1 MKHIRLMKNQSLQ
14 LNLPASLTQL
24 VECSPCK
31 RNVASSTLAGGPL
44 KIERKIVKKTVS
56 IILGTS
62 LFFITPYALAEEFTD
77 EVIEASPSAPADPAP
92 ADPAP
97 ADPAPADPEP
107 SGHSGH
113 PDNMAPDE
121 VGGWAVVDENG
132 NVTNIIVCTPEVC
145 GSGTFGGNTVIFQ
158 THKGEDGNVAGHWN
172 SQYDAEKNVWTVTD
186 AQGNTYE
193 LPKDYPGNFQGP
205 VCYENCNAVSN
216 PNGEGFIDLDDNS
229 TDAPVTLDL
238 SCWNGPDLCI
248 NQIPTEISNTATT
261 KYYLYPRVAVF
272 SKIYNQSIVTRSK
285 AFIGKKTVRIV
296 ASKNNE
302 NFFWK
307 IKANKNG
314 LVRFKIPEEYID
326 WSFRV
331 VFDKK
336 IVYRISAI
344 S

>member
-1 MKHIRLMKNQSLQ
+1 MRSKLLMKHTRLMKNQSLQ

-31 RNVASSTLAGGPL
+31 RNVASSTLAGGPQQT
-44 KIERKIVKKTVS
+44 ERKTMKKSVA
-56 IILGTS
+56 IILGMS
-62 LFFITPYALAEEFTD
+62 LFFITPSVLAEEIKE
-77 EVIEASPSAPADPAP
+77 EVVEVAPSESADPAP
-92 ADPAP
+92 ADPGS
-97 ADPAPADPEP
+97 

-113 PDNMAPDE
+113 PDDMAPDE
-121 VGGWAVVDENG
+121 IGGWAVVDENG

-186 AQGNTYE
+186 SQGNTYE
-193 LPKDYPGNFQGP
+193 LPKDYPGNFQDP
-205 VCYENCNAVSN
+205 VCYENCNAIPN
-216 PNGEGFIDLDDNS
+216 PNGEGFIDENGNPIDG
-229 TDAPVTLDL
+229 PVNLDL
-238 SCWNGPDLCI
+238 SCWNSPVLCI
-248 NQIPTEISNTATT
+248 DQIPTEISNTETT
-261 KYYLYPRVAVF
+261 KYYLYPKVAVF
-272 SKIYNQSIVTRSK
+272 SKVYNQSIVTRSK
-285 AFIGKKTVRIV
+285 AFIGKKTVRII

-302 NFFWK
+302 NHFWK
-307 IKANKNG
+307 IRANNKG
-314 LVRFKIPEEYID
+314 LVRFNIPEEYIG

-336 IVYRISAI
+336 VVYRVNAI